1 MSLVSMVIDSNDY
14 ALVFAIDKGAELADG
29 SASPNRIAGFSL
41 PGQAPLAADVMT
53 DDAWAL
59 WDATIAWLKE

>member
-1 MSLVSMVIDSNDY
+1 MDANDFT
-14 ALVFAIDKGAELADG
+14 LVFLVDEGAELADG

-59 WDATIAWLKE
+59 FDAAIAWLDQ